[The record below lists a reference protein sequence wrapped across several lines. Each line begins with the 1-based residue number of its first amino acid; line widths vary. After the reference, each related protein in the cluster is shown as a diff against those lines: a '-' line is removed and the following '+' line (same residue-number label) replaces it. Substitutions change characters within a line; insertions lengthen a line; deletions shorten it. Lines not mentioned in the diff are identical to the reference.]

1 MIFILANS
9 TTGIWV
15 QTNGDETTTNWTYK
29 NKPDEVQKTSSG
41 LRNY

>member
-1 MIFILANS
+1 MFFILANS

-15 QTNGDETTTNWTYK
+15 HTNDDETTANRTYK

-41 LRNY
+41 FER